1 MYFEVFVA
9 SKVFSTHSGV
19 EYVTFSFSLQ
29 LLKHSEK
36 DCPLTI
42 TSCPYVQMGCA
53 TKVSCF
59 LAKFRVT
66 NFILKGFIF
75 SINICR
81 FFFLFL
87 FLLFK
92 KKLTVLF
99 HLHKPVHDRAFYRCG
114 LYSVLAFEWTSG
126 WGWPCFDENLLPFS
140 NVNFA
145 FKIIVST
152 RITLV
157 T

>member
-1 MYFEVFVA
+1 MECCMYFEVIVA

-66 NFILKGFIF
+66 NFILKGFFF

-99 HLHKPVHDRAFYRCG
+99 HLHKPVHNRPFYRCG
-114 LYSVLAFEWTSG
+114 PGGVGHGSKGIMGKKSKTAHLHLTFALFTS
-126 WGWPCFDENLLPFS
+126 
-140 NVNFA
+140 
-145 FKIIVST
+145 
-152 RITLV
+152 LV
-157 T
+157 TP